1 MSLTTALNNTQAI
14 FNNTGTQSSVVSNNI
29 ANASNSNYSRRQA
42 VVTTNMAGAQVV
54 QIARSSEPA
63 LQKAYLANSSSDAA
77 QQLLLNA
84 YSNLQSATLGGN
96 DNEIAPSTYL
106 SAFQTAMQTYSGSPS
121 STTAAQSAINAAQ
134 SLVTSLNNATTAVQN
149 ARSDADKQIS
159 SDVDTLNNLLKQFQ
173 TANDAVTSATG
184 TAGPTSNA
192 LADAMDQR
200 DSVLKQ
206 ISQIVGVTAV
216 TRGNNDMAL
225 YTSSGTTLF
234 ETIPRTVTFKPTNSY
249 TAATPGQ
256 NVYIDG
262 VALTPG
268 QGASTTAQG
277 SLQAA
282 LQVRDDV
289 APTYQK
295 QLDEIARGL
304 VTTYA
309 ESKSTPDPANPSGPP
324 IITKASGLFT
334 SADPDVSAPWTS
346 GSGLDTGT
354 IVTGLAGTIK
364 LSSAAA
370 ANPTLLRDG
379 GINGGA
385 YITNPSYDPLNPGK
399 TLDAGYT
406 GKLDGFITA
415 MNTKISFDGNA
426 GSDTKASL
434 MDYSSSSIG
443 WLEGQ
448 RSSATTAAENTSAAV
463 SRSSSAYSNATG
475 VNLDEELTLM
485 MDIEQSYKAGTKILN
500 AVNEMLQ
507 SVLDMVR

>member
-1 MSLTTALNNTQAI
+1 MSLTTALNNAQAI

-42 VVTTNMAGAQVV
+42 MLTTDMAGAQVV
-54 QIARSSEPA
+54 KIDRSSEPA
-63 LQKAYLANSSSDAA
+63 LQKAYLSSSSSDSA

-84 YSNLQSATLGGN
+84 YGNLQSATLGGN
-96 DNEIAPSTYL
+96 DNEISPATYL
-106 SAFQTAMQTYSGSPS
+106 SAFQTAMQTFSGSPS

-134 SLVTSLNNATTAVQN
+134 SLATSLNNATSAVQD
-149 ARSDADKQIS
+149 ARTDADKQIS
-159 SDVDTLNNLLKQFQ
+159 SDVSTLNSLLKQFQ
-173 TANDAVTSATG
+173 TANDAVKSATT
-184 TAGPTSNA
+184 TAGPTSSA
-192 LADAMDQR
+192 LADALDQR
-200 DSVLKQ
+200 DSVLNQ
-206 ISQIVGVTAV
+206 ISQIVGVTTV

-234 ETIPRTVTFKPTNSY
+234 ETIPRTVTFQPTNSY
-249 TAATPGQ
+249 TASTVG
-256 NVYIDG
+256 NSVYIDG

-268 QGASTTAQG
+268 QGANTTAQG

-304 VTTYA
+304 VTTFA
-309 ESKSTPDPANPSGPP
+309 ETNSTNS
-324 IITKASGLFT
+324 TKAPGLFT
-334 SADPDVSAPWTS
+334 WTGGTVPSSATV
-346 GSGLDTGT
+346 
-354 IVTGLAGTIK
+354 VTGLAGSITV
-364 LSSAAA
+364 
-370 ANPTLLRDG
+370 NPAVVTSQGGNPNLLRDG
-379 GINGGA
+379 GINGA
-385 YITNPSYDPLNPGK
+385 NYVVNTNGDSGYS
-399 TLDAGYT
+399 TQLDAY
-406 GKLDGFITA
+406 ITA
-415 MNTKISFDGNA
+415 MNTKMDFDASA

-434 MDYSSSSIG
+434 MDYASSSIG

-448 RSSATTAAENTSAAV
+448 RSTATTAAENTSAAL
-463 SRSSSAYSNATG
+463 SRSSGAYSNATG

-507 SVLDMVR
+507 SVLDIAS

>member
-1 MSLTTALNNTQAI
+1 MSLTTALNNAQAI

-42 VVTTNMAGAQVV
+42 MLTTDMAGAQVV
-54 QIARSSEPA
+54 KIDRSSEPA
-63 LQKAYLANSSSDAA
+63 LQKAYLASSSSDSA

-84 YSNLQSATLGGN
+84 YGNLQSATLGGN
-96 DNEIAPSTYL
+96 DNEISPATYL
-106 SAFQTAMQTYSGSPS
+106 SAFQTAMQTFSGSPS

-134 SLVTSLNNATTAVQN
+134 SLATSLNNATSAVQD
-149 ARSDADKQIS
+149 ARTDADKQIS
-159 SDVDTLNNLLKQFQ
+159 SDVDTLNSLLKQFQ
-173 TANDAVTSATG
+173 TANDAVKSATT
-184 TAGPTSNA
+184 TAGPTSSA
-192 LADAMDQR
+192 LADALDQR
-200 DSVLKQ
+200 DSVLNQ
-206 ISQIVGVTAV
+206 ISQIVGVTTV

-234 ETIPRTVTFKPTNSY
+234 ETIPRTVTFQPTNSY
-249 TAATPGQ
+249 TASTVG
-256 NVYIDG
+256 NSVYIDG

-268 QGASTTAQG
+268 QGANTTAQG

-304 VTTYA
+304 VTTFA
-309 ESKSTPDPANPSGPP
+309 ETNSTDS
-324 IITKASGLFT
+324 TKAPGLFT
-334 SADPDVSAPWTS
+334 WTGGTVPSSATV
-346 GSGLDTGT
+346 
-354 IVTGLAGTIK
+354 VTGLAGSITV
-364 LSSAAA
+364 
-370 ANPTLLRDG
+370 NPAVVTSQGGNPNLLRDG
-379 GINGGA
+379 GINGA
-385 YITNPSYDPLNPGK
+385 NYVVNTNGDSGYS
-399 TLDAGYT
+399 TQLDAY
-406 GKLDGFITA
+406 ITA
-415 MNTKISFDGNA
+415 MNTKMDFDASA

-434 MDYSSSSIG
+434 MDYASSSIG

-448 RSSATTAAENTSAAV
+448 RSTATTAAENTSAAL
-463 SRSSSAYSNATG
+463 SRSSGAYSNATG

-507 SVLDMVR
+507 SVLDIAS

>member
-1 MSLTTALNNTQAI
+1 MSLTTALNNAQAI

-29 ANASNSNYSRRQA
+29 ANAGNADYSRRQA
-42 VVTTNMAGAQVV
+42 VLTTNMAGAQVV
-54 QIARSSEPA
+54 KIARSDEPA
-63 LQKAYLANSSSDAA
+63 LQKAYLGNSSSDAA

-134 SLVTSLNNATTAVQN
+134 SLATSLNNATTAVQN
-149 ARSDADKQIS
+149 AREDADKQIS
-159 SDVDTLNNLLKQFQ
+159 SDVDSLNSLLKQFQ
-173 TANDAVTSATG
+173 TANEAVKSATN
-184 TAGPTSNA
+184 AASPTSNA

-200 DSVLKQ
+200 DSILKQ
-206 ISQIVGVTAV
+206 ISQIVGVNAV

-234 ETIPRTVTFKPTNSY
+234 ETIPRTVTFTPTNSY
-249 TAATPGQ
+249 TAGTTGN

-268 QGASTTAQG
+268 QGATTTAQG
-277 SLQAA
+277 TLQAA

-304 VTTYA
+304 VTTFA
-309 ESKSTPDPANPSGPP
+309 ETNKTNS
-324 IITKASGLFT
+324 TKAAGLFT
-334 SADPDVSAPWTS
+334 WS
-346 GSGLDTGT
+346 GGTVPASGTA
-354 IVTGLAGTIK
+354 VTGLAGSITVN
-364 LSSAAA
+364 SALVTSKGG
-370 ANPTLLRDG
+370 NPNLLRDG
-379 GINGGA
+379 GINGVN
-385 YITNPSYDPLNPGK
+385 YVVNPNGDSGYS
-399 TLDAGYT
+399 TQLDAY
-406 GKLDGFITA
+406 ITA
-415 MNTKISFDGNA
+415 MNTKMDFDASA

-434 MDYSSSSIG
+434 MDYASSSIG

-448 RSSATTAAENTSAAV
+448 RSTATTAAENTSAAL

-507 SVLDMVR
+507 SVLDIAS

>member
-1 MSLTTALNNTQAI
+1 MSLTTALNNAQAI

-29 ANASNSNYSRRQA
+29 ANAGNTDYSRRQA
-42 VVTTNMAGAQVV
+42 VLTTNMAGAQVV
-54 QIARSSEPA
+54 KIARSDEPA
-63 LQKAYLANSSSDAA
+63 LQKAYLGNSSSDAA

-134 SLVTSLNNATTAVQN
+134 SLATSLNNATTAVQN
-149 ARSDADKQIS
+149 AREDADKQIS
-159 SDVDTLNNLLKQFQ
+159 SDVDSLNSLLKQFQ
-173 TANDAVTSATG
+173 TANEAVKSATN
-184 TAGPTSNA
+184 AASPTSNA

-200 DSVLKQ
+200 DSILKQ

-234 ETIPRTVTFKPTNSY
+234 ETIPRTVTFTPTNSY
-249 TAATPGQ
+249 TAGTQGN

-268 QGASTTAQG
+268 QGATTTAQG
-277 SLQAA
+277 TLQAA

-304 VTTYA
+304 VTTFA
-309 ESKSTPDPANPSGPP
+309 ETNKTDS
-324 IITKASGLFT
+324 TKAAGLFT
-334 SADPDVSAPWTS
+334 WS
-346 GSGLDTGT
+346 GGTVPASGTV
-354 IVTGLAGTIK
+354 VTGLAGSITVN
-364 LSSAAA
+364 SALVTSKGG
-370 ANPTLLRDG
+370 NPNLLRDG
-379 GINGGA
+379 GINGANYVVNTKGDSG
-385 YITNPSYDPLNPGK
+385 YSTQ
-399 TLDAGYT
+399 LDTY
-406 GKLDGFITA
+406 ITA
-415 MNTKISFDGNA
+415 MNTKMDFDASA

-434 MDYSSSSIG
+434 MDYASSSIG

-448 RSSATTAAENTSAAV
+448 RSTATTAAENTSAAL

-507 SVLDMVR
+507 SVLDIAS

>member
-1 MSLTTALNNTQAI
+1 MSLTTALNNAQAI

-29 ANASNSNYSRRQA
+29 ANASNSDYSRRQA
-42 VVTTNMAGAQVV
+42 VLTTNGAGAQVV
-54 QIARSSEPA
+54 QIARSDEPA

-106 SAFQTAMQTYSGSPS
+106 TAFQTAMQTYSGSPS

-134 SLVTSLNNATTAVQN
+134 SLATSLNNASTAVQS

-159 SDVDTLNNLLKQFQ
+159 SDVDTLNGLLKQFE
-173 TANDAVTSATG
+173 TANDAVKLAT
-184 TAGPTSNA
+184 TAAGPTSNA

-206 ISQIVGVTAV
+206 ISQIVGVTPV

-225 YTSSGTTLF
+225 YTSNGTTLF
-234 ETIPRTVTFKPTNSY
+234 ETIPRTVTFTPTNSY
-249 TAATPGQ
+249 TAGTTGN

-268 QGASTTAQG
+268 QSATTTAQG
-277 SLQAA
+277 TLQAA

-304 VTTYA
+304 MTTFA
-309 ESKSTPDPANPSGPP
+309 EKNSDP
-324 IITKASGLFT
+324 TKPTLPGLFT
-334 SADPDVSAPWTS
+334 WS
-346 GSGLDTGT
+346 GGSVPTAAT
-354 IVTGLAGTIK
+354 AVAGLAGSITVNSK
-364 LSSAAA
+364 LVTSQGG
-370 ANPTLLRDG
+370 NPSLLRDG
-379 GINGGA
+379 GINNTTTETGYTKNTSGDSG
-385 YITNPSYDPLNPGK
+385 YSTQ
-399 TLDAGYT
+399 LDAY
-406 GKLDGFITA
+406 ITA
-415 MNTKISFDGNA
+415 MNTKMDFDPKA

-448 RSSATTAAENTSAAV
+448 RSTATTAAENTSAAL
-463 SRSSSAYSNATG
+463 SRSSTAYSNATG

-507 SVLDMVR
+507 SVLDIAS